1 MTIEEY
7 LRSETEYAKSMMI
20 GNYDTE
26 ELNHYEGYKEAM
38 EAVHE
43 QLPKLDHEITLWEV
57 VEECLKHENEG
68 GCGDCILL
76 REPSPLSPYYCEV
89 GGMPA
94 GWGIDRIEKCMKE
107 ARK

>member
-7 LRSETEYAKSMMI
+7 LKSEISYAKNAMV

-38 EAVHE
+38 EAVLEH
-43 QLPKLDHEITLWEV
+43 LPKLDHEVTVWEV
-57 VEECLKHENEG
+57 VEECLKHENDG
-68 GCGDCILL
+68 GCENCVLL
-76 REPSPLSPYYCEV
+76 RDNPYRCEL

-94 GWGIDRIEKCMKE
+94 GWGFKRIEKKMKE
-107 ARK
+107 ARHDA